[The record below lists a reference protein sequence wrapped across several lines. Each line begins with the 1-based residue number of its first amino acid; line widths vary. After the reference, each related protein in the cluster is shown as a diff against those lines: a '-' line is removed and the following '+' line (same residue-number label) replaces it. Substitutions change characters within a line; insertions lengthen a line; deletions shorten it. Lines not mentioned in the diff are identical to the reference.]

1 MLTIDIYLSICV
13 VTAAIAVGVF
23 FGGHAASTTKR
34 EHERA
39 DSIFVGIIFLGV
51 CLCLAAGACEIIM
64 NVGRG
69 IL

>member
-1 MLTIDIYLSICV
+1 MLTNDIYLSIFV
-13 VTAAIAVGVF
+13 VTAAIAIGVF

-39 DSIFVGIIFLGV
+39 DSIFVGILFCGA
-51 CLCLAAGACEIIM
+51 CLCLAAGACEFII
-64 NVGRG
+64 NLGRG